1 MMMTM
6 VIVIKQKLS
15 NQINIDSLNIE
26 LQYLL
31 FCLSTLFTVV
41 NPLGITPI
49 FAAMTER
56 FSNADQIRIAR
67 KGIITGSTVL
77 VIFTLLGS
85 FIFRFYGITVEAFQI
100 MGGIIFF
107 RSGLRML
114 DAQVGR
120 SRTTQSERDEFKDSD
135 ELAISPIGVPLITGP
150 GAITGVVIL
159 SGKGS
164 SDFSIITLLFA
175 VIITMTLFYWILR
188 AGNVLAK
195 RIGITGMRVIERMM
209 GLILMVIA
217 VQFIINGLETII
229 DRI

>member
-1 MMMTM
+1 M
-6 VIVIKQKLS
+6 VEFF
-15 NQINIDSLNIE
+15 NIE

-49 FAAMTER
+49 FAAMTEK
-56 FSNADQIRIAR
+56 FSNDDQKRIAQ
-67 KGIITGSTVL
+67 KGILTGSIVL
-77 VIFTLLGS
+77 IVFTLLGS

-100 MGGIIFF
+100 MGGVIFF

-120 SRTTQSERDEFKDSD
+120 SRTTQSERDEFKDGD

-159 SGKGS
+159 SGKGTS
-164 SDFSIITLLFA
+164 EYSILVLLLS
-175 VIITMTLFYWILR
+175 VIITMSLFYLILR
-188 AGNVLAK
+188 AGNYLAK
-195 RIGITGMRVIERMM
+195 RIGIAGMRVIERMM

-217 VQFIINGLETII
+217 VQFIINGVETII
-229 DRI
+229 NRM

>member
-1 MMMTM
+1 M
-6 VIVIKQKLS
+6 
-15 NQINIDSLNIE
+15 IDSLNIE

-31 FCLSTLFTVV
+31 FWLSTLFTVV

-56 FSNADQIRIAR
+56 FSNVDQIRIAR

-77 VIFTLLGS
+77 IIFTLLGS

-159 SGKGS
+159 AGKGS
-164 SDFSIITLLFA
+164 SDLSIITLLVS

-195 RIGITGMRVIERMM
+195 KIGITGMRVIERMM

>member
-1 MMMTM
+1 M
-6 VIVIKQKLS
+6 VEIF
-15 NQINIDSLNIE
+15 NIE

-49 FAAMTER
+49 FAAMTEK
-56 FSNADQIRIAR
+56 FSNDDQKRIAQ
-67 KGIITGSTVL
+67 KGILTGSIVL
-77 VIFTLLGS
+77 IVFTLLGS

-100 MGGIIFF
+100 MGGVIFF

-120 SRTTQSERDEFKDSD
+120 SRTTQSERDEFKDGD

-159 SGKGS
+159 SGKGTS
-164 SDFSIITLLFA
+164 EYSILVLLLS
-175 VIITMTLFYWILR
+175 VIITMSLFYLILR
-188 AGNVLAK
+188 AGNYLAK
-195 RIGITGMRVIERMM
+195 RIGIAGMRVIERMM

-217 VQFIINGLETII
+217 VQFIINGVETII
-229 DRI
+229 NRM

>member
-1 MMMTM
+1 M
-6 VIVIKQKLS
+6 
-15 NQINIDSLNIE
+15 IDYLNIE

-49 FAAMTER
+49 FAAMTEK
-56 FSNADQIRIAR
+56 FSNEDQIRIAR
-67 KGIITGSTVL
+67 KGIFTGSVVL
-77 VIFTLLGS
+77 IIFTLLGS
-85 FIFRFYGITVEAFQI
+85 FIFQFYGITVEAFQI

-159 SGKGS
+159 SGKGPT
-164 SDFSIITLLFA
+164 DYSIVSLL
-175 VIITMTLFYWILR
+175 VSVLITMGLFYWILR
-188 AGNVLAK
+188 AGNLLAK
-195 RIGITGMRVIERMM
+195 KIGITGMRVIERMM

-229 DRI
+229 NRM

>member
-1 MMMTM
+1 M
-6 VIVIKQKLS
+6 IEIF
-15 NQINIDSLNIE
+15 NIE

-49 FAAMTER
+49 FAAMTEK
-56 FSNADQIRIAR
+56 FSNDDQKRIAQ
-67 KGIITGSTVL
+67 KGILTGSIVL
-77 VIFTLLGS
+77 IVFTLLGS

-100 MGGIIFF
+100 MGGVIFF

-159 SGKGS
+159 SGKGTS
-164 SDFSIITLLFA
+164 EYSILVLLLS
-175 VIITMTLFYWILR
+175 VIITMSLFYLILR
-188 AGNVLAK
+188 AGNYLAK
-195 RIGITGMRVIERMM
+195 RIGIAGMRVIERMM

-217 VQFIINGLETII
+217 VQFIINGVETTIN
-229 DRI
+229 RI

>member
-1 MMMTM
+1 M
-6 VIVIKQKLS
+6 
-15 NQINIDSLNIE
+15 IDSLNIE

-77 VIFTLLGS
+77 IIFTLLGS

-159 SGKGS
+159 AGKGS
-164 SDFSIITLLFA
+164 SDLSIITLLVS

-195 RIGITGMRVIERMM
+195 KIGITGMRVIERMM

>member
-1 MMMTM
+1 M
-6 VIVIKQKLS
+6 
-15 NQINIDSLNIE
+15 IDSLNIE

-67 KGIITGSTVL
+67 KGIITGSTGL
-77 VIFTLLGS
+77 VIFTLVGS
-85 FIFRFYGITVEAFQI
+85 VIFRFYGITVEAFQI

-164 SDFSIITLLFA
+164 SDFSIITLLLA

>member
-1 MMMTM
+1 M
-6 VIVIKQKLS
+6 
-15 NQINIDSLNIE
+15 IDSLNIE

-56 FSNADQIRIAR
+56 FSNVDQIRIAR
-67 KGIITGSTVL
+67 KGIITGSSVL
-77 VIFTLLGS
+77 IIFTLLGS

-159 SGKGS
+159 AGKGS
-164 SDFSIITLLFA
+164 SDLSIITLLVS
-175 VIITMTLFYWILR
+175 VIITMTLIYWILR

-195 RIGITGMRVIERMM
+195 KIGITGMRVIERMM

>member
-1 MMMTM
+1 M
-6 VIVIKQKLS
+6 
-15 NQINIDSLNIE
+15 IDSLNIE

-56 FSNADQIRIAR
+56 FSNVDQIRIAR

-77 VIFTLLGS
+77 IIFTLLGS

-159 SGKGS
+159 AGKGS
-164 SDFSIITLLFA
+164 SDLSIITLLVS

-195 RIGITGMRVIERMM
+195 KIGITGMRVIERMM

-217 VQFIINGLETII
+217 VQFIINGRETII

>member
-1 MMMTM
+1 M
-6 VIVIKQKLS
+6 
-15 NQINIDSLNIE
+15 IDSLNIE

-67 KGIITGSTVL
+67 KGIITGFTVL

-164 SDFSIITLLFA
+164 SDFSIITLLLA

>member
-1 MMMTM
+1 M
-6 VIVIKQKLS
+6 
-15 NQINIDSLNIE
+15 IDSLNIE

-41 NPLGITPI
+41 NPLGITPV

-77 VIFTLLGS
+77 IIFTLLGS

-159 SGKGS
+159 AGKGS
-164 SDFSIITLLFA
+164 SDLSIITLLVS

-195 RIGITGMRVIERMM
+195 KIGITGMRVIERMM

>member
-1 MMMTM
+1 M
-6 VIVIKQKLS
+6 IEIF
-15 NQINIDSLNIE
+15 NIE

-49 FAAMTER
+49 FAAMTEK
-56 FSNADQIRIAR
+56 FSNDDQKRIAQ
-67 KGIITGSTVL
+67 KGILTGSIVL
-77 VIFTLLGS
+77 IVFTLLGS

-100 MGGIIFF
+100 MGGVIFF

-120 SRTTQSERDEFKDSD
+120 SRTTQSERDEFKDGD

-159 SGKGS
+159 SGKGTS
-164 SDFSIITLLFA
+164 EYSILVLLLS
-175 VIITMTLFYWILR
+175 VIITMSLFYLILR
-188 AGNVLAK
+188 ASNYLAK
-195 RIGITGMRVIERMM
+195 RIGIAGMRVIERMM

-217 VQFIINGLETII
+217 VQFIINGVETII
-229 DRI
+229 HRM

>member
-1 MMMTM
+1 M
-6 VIVIKQKLS
+6 
-15 NQINIDSLNIE
+15 
-26 LQYLL
+26 
-31 FCLSTLFTVV
+31 FTVV

-164 SDFSIITLLFA
+164 SDFSIITLLLA

>member
-1 MMMTM
+1 MIEIFNT
-6 VIVIKQKLS
+6 
-15 NQINIDSLNIE
+15 E

-49 FAAMTER
+49 FAAMTEK
-56 FSNADQIRIAR
+56 FSNDDQKRIAQ
-67 KGIITGSTVL
+67 KGILTGSIVL
-77 VIFTLLGS
+77 IVFTLLGS

-100 MGGIIFF
+100 MGGVIFF

-120 SRTTQSERDEFKDSD
+120 SRTTQSERDEFKDGD

-159 SGKGS
+159 SGKGTS
-164 SDFSIITLLFA
+164 EYSILVLLLSVIITLS
-175 VIITMTLFYWILR
+175 LFYLILR
-188 AGNVLAK
+188 AGNYLAK
-195 RIGITGMRVIERMM
+195 RIGIAGMRVIERMM

-217 VQFIINGLETII
+217 VQFIINGVETII
-229 DRI
+229 SRM

>member
-1 MMMTM
+1 M
-6 VIVIKQKLS
+6 
-15 NQINIDSLNIE
+15 IDSLNIE

-56 FSNADQIRIAR
+56 FSNVDQIRIAR

-77 VIFTLLGS
+77 IIFTLLGS

-164 SDFSIITLLFA
+164 SDLSIITLLVS

-195 RIGITGMRVIERMM
+195 KIGITGMRVIERMM

>member
-1 MMMTM
+1 M
-6 VIVIKQKLS
+6 IEIF
-15 NQINIDSLNIE
+15 NIE

-49 FAAMTER
+49 FAAMTEK
-56 FSNADQIRIAR
+56 FSNDDQKRIAQ
-67 KGIITGSTVL
+67 KGILTGSIVL
-77 VIFTLLGS
+77 IVFTLLGS

-100 MGGIIFF
+100 MGGVIFF

-120 SRTTQSERDEFKDSD
+120 SRTTQSERDEFKDGD

-150 GAITGVVIL
+150 GAITGVVIV
-159 SGKGS
+159 SGKGTS
-164 SDFSIITLLFA
+164 EYSILVLLLS
-175 VIITMTLFYWILR
+175 VIITMSLFYLILR
-188 AGNVLAK
+188 AGNYLAK
-195 RIGITGMRVIERMM
+195 RIGIAGMRVIERMM

-217 VQFIINGLETII
+217 VQFIINGVETII
-229 DRI
+229 NRM

>member
-1 MMMTM
+1 M
-6 VIVIKQKLS
+6 IEIF
-15 NQINIDSLNIE
+15 NIE

-49 FAAMTER
+49 FAAMTEK
-56 FSNADQIRIAR
+56 FSNDDQKRIAQ
-67 KGIITGSTVL
+67 KGILTGSIVL
-77 VIFTLLGS
+77 IVFTLLGS

-100 MGGIIFF
+100 MGGVIFF

-159 SGKGS
+159 SGKGTS
-164 SDFSIITLLFA
+164 EYSILVLLLS
-175 VIITMTLFYWILR
+175 VIITMSLFYLILR
-188 AGNVLAK
+188 AGNYLAK
-195 RIGITGMRVIERMM
+195 RIGIAGMRVIERMM

-217 VQFIINGLETII
+217 VQFIINGVETII
-229 DRI
+229 NRM